1 MGIHGIFNNL
11 GSSFGTNSMYIIDG
25 EKNRHTM
32 NETRLAKVYEGNP
45 AQISTLNGTYMK

>member
-1 MGIHGIFNNL
+1 MWGRL
-11 GSSFGTNSMYIIDG
+11 LEQKACTLMM